1 MNPLVREKL
10 VLLGT
15 KENLGEGDNF
25 EPLNILTKSLN
36 EEANLTVFGLILVK
50 NILICIQIFQY

>member
-15 KENLGEGDNF
+15 KENLGEEDYL

-50 NILICIQIFQY
+50 NIHICIQIFQY